1 MGECFKNVHV
11 TIAAASHAQ
20 SGILRVR
27 RGITQSVEEEYEL
40 VEGTICN
47 IVIQERSHS
56 YEKLESLVHDFGLF
70 LNVGGLFRR
79 MYCQKE
85 LSIIQTQS

>member
-56 YEKLESLVHDFGLF
+56 
-70 LNVGGLFRR
+70 
-79 MYCQKE
+79 
-85 LSIIQTQS
+85 